1 MRPIYRVA
9 KATFYEGWRRR
20 FLNGI
25 LIFAILIIG
34 SSWVFT
40 YLQPGAELKML
51 IDVGLGS
58 IRFFGMLI
66 AIFLGTRLIPDE
78 IEKRT
83 IYTLLA
89 KPVTR
94 AQFLVG
100 KYLGG
105 LATVISN
112 VLLMGIT
119 FYIVFA
125 LKAPQ
130 FRDMSAAQPGETGGA
145 SYSMEF
151 MYANVAKAI
160 GLSFVELAV
169 VMSIAVVSSVVFSW
183 ILAAIFSFFV
193 YFVGQMSSFFG
204 HLADPSRTDTSPLAR
219 IVLGTV
225 YRILPHFE
233 NFDIRESILKDIPV
247 SWEHLGKVTGMGLI
261 YLAIVLMLGY
271 LFFNE
276 REV

>member
-1 MRPIYRVA
+1 MRAIYRVA
-9 KATFYEGWRRR
+9 KATYHEGWRRR

-25 LIFAILIIG
+25 LVFAILIIG

-66 AIFLGTRLIPDE
+66 AVFLGTRLIPDE
-78 IEKRT
+78 IERRT
-83 IYTLLA
+83 IYTLLS

-94 AQFLVG
+94 AQFMVG
-100 KYLGG
+100 KFFGG

-112 VLLMGIT
+112 VALMGVT
-119 FYIVFA
+119 FYVVFA
-125 LKAPQ
+125 IKAPQ
-130 FRDMSAAQPGETGGA
+130 FAVPSADGA
-145 SYSMEF
+145 PAYSMEF

-160 GLSFVELAV
+160 LMSFLELTV
-169 VMSIAVVSSVVFSW
+169 VMGIAVFASVVFSW
-183 ILAAIFSFFV
+183 ILAAIFTFFV
-193 YFVGQMSSFFG
+193 YFVGQMSEFFG
-204 HLADPSRTDTSPLAR
+204 HLADPETGASLPAR
-219 IVLGTV
+219 IILGSI

-233 NFDIRESILKDIPV
+233 IFDVREPILTDVPIV
-247 SWEHLGKVTGMGLI
+247 WEYMGRTSGMAII
-261 YLAIVLMLGY
+261 YVGIVLALGY
-271 LFFNE
+271 LFFNR

>member
-9 KATFYEGWRRR
+9 KATFHEGLRKK

-25 LIFAILIIG
+25 LVFAVLIIG
-34 SSWVFT
+34 SSWLFT

-94 AQFLVG
+94 TQFMLG

-112 VLLMGIT
+112 VLVMGLT
-119 FYIVFA
+119 FYAVFA
-125 LKAPQ
+125 IKAPQ
-130 FRDMSAAQPGETGGA
+130 FRDMAASAPGESA
-145 SYSMEF
+145 SYSMNF

-160 GLSFVELAV
+160 GLNFFELAV
-169 VMSIAVVSSVVFSW
+169 VMGIAVVSSVVFSW
-183 ILAAIFSFFV
+183 ILGAIFTFFV

-204 HLADPSRTDTSPLAR
+204 HLADPSQTDTGPLAR
-219 IVLGTV
+219 IVLGTI

-247 SWEHLGKVTGMGLI
+247 TWEHMGKVAGMGAV

-271 LFFNE
+271 LVFND

>member
-9 KATFYEGWRRR
+9 KATFNEAWRRR

-66 AIFLGTRLIPDE
+66 ATFLGVRLIPDE
-78 IEKRT
+78 IEKKT

-89 KPVTR
+89 KPVSRT
-94 AQFLVG
+94 QFLFG
-100 KYLGG
+100 KLLGG
-105 LATVISN
+105 LATLATNI
-112 VLLMGIT
+112 LFMGAT
-119 FYIVFA
+119 FYVVFA
-125 LKAPQ
+125 IKAPQ
-130 FRDMSAAQPGETGGA
+130 FRYMGPDEGPT
-145 SYSMEF
+145 YSMEF
-151 MYANVAKAI
+151 MYANVAKAVM
-160 GLSFVELAV
+160 LSFFELAL
-169 VMSIAVVSSVVFSW
+169 VMGIAVVGSVIFSW
-183 ILAAIFSFFV
+183 ILAAIFTFFV

-204 HLADPSRTDTSPLAR
+204 HLASTEGSEAVGPVARVFLLA
-219 IVLGTV
+219 V
-225 YRILPHFE
+225 YRVLPHFE
-233 NFDIRESILKDIPV
+233 KFDVRNAILVDNYIRWDV
-247 SWEHLGKVTGMGLI
+247 MGETVLMGAA
-261 YLAIVLMLGY
+261 YLAIVMLLGY
-271 LFFNE
+271 LFFNQ

>member
-9 KATFYEGWRRR
+9 KATFFEGWRRR

-25 LIFAILIIG
+25 LVFAILIIG

-40 YLQPGAELKML
+40 YLSPGTELKML

-94 AQFLVG
+94 AQFLLG
-100 KYLGG
+100 KFVGG

-112 VLLMGIT
+112 VLLMGVT

-125 LKAPQ
+125 IKAPQ
-130 FRDMSAAQPGETGGA
+130 FRDMAATAPGESSA
-145 SYSMEF
+145 PSMNF
-151 MYANVAKAI
+151 IYANVAKAI
-160 GLSFVELAV
+160 VLNFFELAV
-169 VMSIAVVSSVVFSW
+169 VTAIAVVASVVFSW
-183 ILAAIFSFFV
+183 ILAAVFSFFV
-193 YFVGQMSSFFG
+193 YFVGQMSGFFG
-204 HLADPSRTDTSPLAR
+204 YLADPARSAETSPIAR
-219 IVLGTV
+219 VVLGTI

-233 NFDIRESILKDIPV
+233 NFDIRESIVTDVPV
-247 SWEHLGKVTGMGLI
+247 SWEHMGKVAGMGVV
-261 YLAIVLMLGY
+261 YLVIVLMLGY

>member
-9 KATFYEGWRRR
+9 KATFYEAWRRR

-40 YLQPGAELKML
+40 YLSPGAELKML

-66 AIFLGTRLIPDE
+66 AIFLGTRLIPEE

-83 IYTLLA
+83 IYTLLT

-100 KYLGG
+100 KFLGG

-112 VLLMGIT
+112 VLLMGVA
-119 FYIVFA
+119 FYLVFA

-130 FRDMSAAQPGETGGA
+130 FRNMTPEQGPA
-145 SYSMEF
+145 YSMNF

-160 GLSFVELAV
+160 FLSFFELALV
-169 VMSIAVVSSVVFSW
+169 LGIAVVASVVFSW

-204 HLADPSRTDTSPLAR
+204 HLADPKHGAGPLAR
-219 IVLGTV
+219 YTLGTV
-225 YRILPHFE
+225 YRVLPHFE
-233 NFDIRESILKDIPV
+233 KFDVRNAILKDNYV
-247 SWEHLGKVTGMGLI
+247 RWETLGETVLMGGI
-261 YLAIVLMLGY
+261 YLLIVMMLGY
-271 LFFNE
+271 LFFNQ

>member
-9 KATFYEGWRRR
+9 KATFNEAWRRR

-66 AIFLGTRLIPDE
+66 AIFLGVRLIPDE

-94 AQFLVG
+94 TQFLFG
-100 KYLGG
+100 KFFGG
-105 LATVISN
+105 LGTLATN
-112 VLLMGIT
+112 VLFMGAA
-119 FYIVFA
+119 FYVVFA
-125 LKAPQ
+125 IKAPH
-130 FRDMSAAQPGETGGA
+130 FKYMAPEEGPA
-145 SYSMEF
+145 YSMEF

-160 GLSFVELAV
+160 MLAFFELAL
-169 VMSIAVVSSVVFSW
+169 VMGIAVVGSVVFSW

-204 HLADPSRTDTSPLAR
+204 HLASIEGQEAVGPAARVFLLA
-219 IVLGTV
+219 V
-225 YRILPHFE
+225 YRVLPHFE
-233 NFDIRESILKDIPV
+233 KFDVRNAIVMDNYVKWSV
-247 SWEHLGKVTGMGLI
+247 LGETVLMGTA
-261 YLAIVLMLGY
+261 YLAIVMLLGY
-271 LFFNE
+271 LFFNQ

>member
-1 MRPIYRVA
+1 MRAILRVA
-9 KATFYEGWRRR
+9 KATYYEGWRRR

-94 AQFLVG
+94 TQFLLG

-112 VLLMGIT
+112 VLLMGLT
-119 FYIVFA
+119 FYIVF
-125 LKAPQ
+125 LIKAPQ
-130 FRDMSAAQPGETGGA
+130 FARPTEEGGSA
-145 SYSMEF
+145 YSMEF
-151 MYANVAKAI
+151 MYENIAKAI
-160 GLSFVELAV
+160 LLNFFELAV
-169 VMSIAVVSSVVFSW
+169 VMSIAVVASVVFSW
-183 ILAAIFSFFV
+183 VVAAIFSFFV
-193 YFVGQMSSFFG
+193 YFVGQMSEFFG
-204 HLADPSRTDTSPLAR
+204 HLADPDTGAGPVAR
-219 IVLGTV
+219 VLLLTV

-233 NFDIRESILKDIPV
+233 TFDVREAILTDVPV
-247 SWEHLGKVTGMGLI
+247 LWTYVGMTVGMGLI
-261 YLAIVLMLGY
+261 YTAIVLALGY
-271 LFFNE
+271 LFFNQ

>member
-1 MRPIYRVA
+1 MRPVYRVA
-9 KATFYEGWRRR
+9 KATFNEAWRRR

-51 IDVGLGS
+51 VDVGLGS

-66 AIFLGTRLIPDE
+66 AIFMGVRLIPDE

-94 AQFLVG
+94 TQFLFG
-100 KYLGG
+100 KLLGG
-105 LATVISN
+105 LTTLASN
-112 VLLMGIT
+112 VLFMGAA
-119 FYIVFA
+119 FYTVFA
-125 LKAPQ
+125 IKAPQ
-130 FRDMSAAQPGETGGA
+130 FRHLAPEEGPA
-145 SYSMEF
+145 YSMEY
-151 MYANVAKAI
+151 MYANVGKAV
-160 GLSFVELAV
+160 LLTFFELAL
-169 VMSIAVVSSVVFSW
+169 VMGIAVVASVIFSW

-193 YFVGQMSSFFG
+193 YFVGQMSGFFG
-204 HLADPSRTDTSPLAR
+204 SLAGAEGETQVGPAARFVLLA
-219 IVLGTV
+219 I
-225 YRILPHFE
+225 YRVLPHFE
-233 NFDIRESILKDIPV
+233 KFDVRE
-247 SWEHLGKVTGMGLI
+247 
-261 YLAIVLMLGY
+261 AIVRDNYVRWDVMGETVLMGCAYLFIVMLLGY
-271 LFFNE
+271 LFFNQ